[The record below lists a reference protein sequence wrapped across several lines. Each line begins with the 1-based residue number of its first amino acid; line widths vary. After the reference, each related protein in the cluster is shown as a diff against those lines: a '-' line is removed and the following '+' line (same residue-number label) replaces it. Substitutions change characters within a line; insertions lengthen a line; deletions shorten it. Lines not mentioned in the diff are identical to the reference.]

1 MYDRIMKREYRTIY
15 DSYQFQR
22 TTVTIFV
29 NNVKT
34 RNGMIK
40 LIDSKN
46 IISCSTESR
55 NHYCHYYK
63 LETSMHYAMCNNYHN
78 RIK

>member
-1 MYDRIMKREYRTIY
+1 MKLEYRTIY

-55 NHYCHYYK
+55 NHYCHCYK

-78 RIK
+78 MIR